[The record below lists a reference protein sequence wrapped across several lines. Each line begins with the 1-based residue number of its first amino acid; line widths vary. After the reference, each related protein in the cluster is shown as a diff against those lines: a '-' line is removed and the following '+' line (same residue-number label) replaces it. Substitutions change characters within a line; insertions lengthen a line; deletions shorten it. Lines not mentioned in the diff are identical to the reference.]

1 MSFVRHAMLYNNV
14 KKGCPI
20 VPFKLEDIFSDHSIT
35 AKYYT
40 PITLYFTNI
49 HITFLQQIL
58 SER

>member
-1 MSFVRHAMLYNNV
+1 MSLVRHAMLYNNV

-40 PITLYFTNI
+40 PMNSEGVEVNLYYF
-49 HITFLQQIL
+49 
-58 SER
+58 